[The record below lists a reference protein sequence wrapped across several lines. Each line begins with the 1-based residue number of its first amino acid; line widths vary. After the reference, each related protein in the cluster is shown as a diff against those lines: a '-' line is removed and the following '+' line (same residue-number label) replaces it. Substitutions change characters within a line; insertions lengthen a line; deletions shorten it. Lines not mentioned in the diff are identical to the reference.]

1 MTLSVPSFLAAAT
14 SASMPPNAW
23 ALVAVLLFFA
33 SPLASLAGGA
43 QAARPTSANAT
54 AHAVAPRTE
63 RVRTGASSILRPRG
77 FRPPEAQA
85 TCTEQDRP
93 RPSRSG
99 EGRPLRGRGRR
110 SRALSQRSVSM
121 PGRSDAD
128 VVGRGIL
135 GTRGGWGARP
145 RRRRRL
151 AGHRATAGHRLG
163 DGLRGRC
170 ADLRAGVRPGG

>member
-33 SPLASLAGGA
+33 SSLASLAGGA

-54 AHAVAPRTE
+54 AHAVALRTE
-63 RVRTGASSILRPRG
+63 RVRTGASSILRPRR

-93 RPSRSG
+93 RACGSG
-99 EGRPLRGRGRR
+99 EGGPLRVAGGVLGRKSDVRVDAGEVGCRRGWPRDSGDSWRVRR
-110 SRALSQRSVSM
+110 SSSA
-121 PGRSDAD
+121 
-128 VVGRGIL
+128 
-135 GTRGGWGARP
+135 
-145 RRRRRL
+145 
-151 AGHRATAGHRLG
+151 
-163 DGLRGRC
+163 
-170 ADLRAGVRPGG
+170 

>member
-43 QAARPTSANAT
+43 QAARPTSANAA

-63 RVRTGASSILRPRG
+63 RVRTRASSILRPRRLPAASG
-77 FRPPEAQA
+77 AGYLHRTRSA
-85 TCTEQDRP
+85 TTLPKR
-93 RPSRSG
+93 RGPSA
-99 EGRPLRGRGRR
+99 PGRGRR
-110 SRALSQRSVSM
+110 SRALSLRSVSM

-128 VVGRGIL
+128 MVGRGFL
-135 GTRGGWGARP
+135 GTRGGWGAPP
-145 RRRRRL
+145 RRRHRV
-151 AGHRATAGHRLG
+151 AGHGATAGHRLG

-170 ADLRAGVRPGG
+170 AHLRAGVRPGG